1 MDKIIEA
8 HTAGVIARAKAM
20 EAASDAKIAAFN
32 KASADYDAAVQKVQD
47 EAAAA
52 ELKLSAALEKAGR
65 VMPDQAQNA
74 GKAGGK

>member
-8 HTAGVIARAKAM
+8 YTEGALARSKAM
-20 EAASDAKIAAFN
+20 EAAGAAKIAAFN

-52 ELKLSAALEKAGR
+52 ELEFSAALEKAGR
-65 VMPDQAQNA
+65 VMPEQAQNA
-74 GKAGGK
+74 RKAGRK